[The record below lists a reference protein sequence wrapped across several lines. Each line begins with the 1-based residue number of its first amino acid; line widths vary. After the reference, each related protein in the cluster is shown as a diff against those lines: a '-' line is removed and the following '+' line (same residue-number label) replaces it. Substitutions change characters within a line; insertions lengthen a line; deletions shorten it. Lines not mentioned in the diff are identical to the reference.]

1 MKTLLLAIAVL
12 LALVSRPL
20 AQGYETQA
28 TAAWLYDLT
37 TGTVLFEKRA
47 SEPLPPASMS
57 KLMTVFMLLEA
68 VREGRVTM
76 DTRFSVS
83 VRAQAIGG
91 STMFLNTADRPTVR
105 ELLTGI
111 IVNSGNDACVV
122 VAEGLAGS
130 EERFAEQM
138 TERGKSIGLKSSTF
152 ANSTGWPDPRHRM
165 SVEDLG
171 LLAVRLIEDFPEQYP
186 VFGQLENDF
195 ENRSPAN
202 RYNRNP
208 LLRMGIGADGLKTGW
223 TDEAGFSLVGSA
235 KQGKRRI
242 VSVITGLPSSE
253 ARAREAEALHNWA
266 FRQFAFRTFGKAG
279 DIVATA
285 ATHLGEVD
293 AVDLAL
299 KEDIQALVPAGAAE
313 LITAEAIF
321 QAPISAPIRAGQVVG
336 EMAVNIRNRIV
347 ARVPLVAAVTVDQG
361 GFPIRLKAAAL
372 KLLDA
377 ALGEYRRP

>member
-111 IVNSGNDACVV
+111 IVNSGNDACIV